1 MAIIIIIIII
11 IIIKIVHEVL
21 WPACEA
27 IPESTRATDL
37 IRSSSSS
44 DGITGESAC
53 SVQQLQSV
61 SEWVDGQTEW
71 GNVTLSLLVVLMRSQ
86 EQPMKMDDERMQ
98 LTSSAAGTPAILIR
112 KVTTFSHQLY

>member
-1 MAIIIIIIII
+1 MAIIIII

-53 SVQQLQSV
+53 SVQQLV
-61 SEWVDGQTEW
+61 SQRVSRRSDWMRQCDSESAGCVDEESRTANEDG
-71 GNVTLSLLVVLMRSQ
+71 RRA
-86 EQPMKMDDERMQ
+86 D
-98 LTSSAAGTPAILIR
+98 AAN
-112 KVTTFSHQLY
+112 